1 MVDPE
6 KAKALVAELRQ
17 KTEARKIQWEPT
29 ANQDEFVA
37 TFRGKVTFAISKY
50 EDPNYNG
57 DSYRLVMRD
66 SESREMLSFT
76 HHEGWAG
83 GEELIRLYEE
93 AHDSALKVDEA
104 IDSILDNLR
113 EAR

>member
-6 KAKALVAELRQ
+6 KAKALVAELQQ
-17 KTEARKIQWEPT
+17 KTESKKIQWEPT

-37 TFRGKVTFAISKY
+37 TFRGKVTFTIYKY
-50 EDPNYNG
+50 EDPNG
-57 DSYRLVMRD
+57 DGYSYRLTMRD
-66 SESREMLSFT
+66 SEGREMLSFT
-76 HHEGWAG
+76 GRAGWADNL
-83 GEELIRLYEE
+83 ELSRLYEE
-93 AHDSALKVDEA
+93 AHDSALKVDET